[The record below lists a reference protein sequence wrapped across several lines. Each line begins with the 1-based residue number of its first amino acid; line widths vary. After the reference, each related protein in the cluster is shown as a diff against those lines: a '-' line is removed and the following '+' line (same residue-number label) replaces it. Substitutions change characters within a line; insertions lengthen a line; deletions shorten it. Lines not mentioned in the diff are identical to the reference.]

1 VVPTKNNSNLSHISD
16 NLSLTR
22 DINVNTYVPGT
33 KDVRGHPLFQGHIAR
48 WTWRIWHH
56 RLTRAG
62 RWALLVT
69 ILNVLWLGGVISLD
83 TQLIPMIFVW
93 VAFWAIALLF
103 VIPFQPKA
111 TVQTRHP
118 ERVLAGEKVIV
129 EVQVH
134 HAGKSRSF
142 FDLNVVAWGLP
153 MRVDALEEE
162 GVPLGTLAPHES
174 LTALLT
180 LSCRQ
185 RGVYTL
191 PGYRVESDFP
201 LHVINAYHICHA
213 PSQLIV
219 HPRYTPL
226 SRIELPVGRRYQ
238 PGGITAASTVADSF
252 EYQGNREFREG
263 DNIRD
268 IDWKATAR
276 LGALDR
282 LGGKPVVREW
292 REEYFLRVGVILDT
306 YLTPLSKFP
315 RKAEQQKHQLE
326 RDALERA
333 ISLGA
338 AVSDA
343 LTARDYVV
351 DIFADGPTLYHL
363 TAGRSLAYRE
373 QILDLLACV
382 EPCTEEPLANILPQL
397 YEDLPRLTSLVCIFL
412 RWEVTERTFVDELR
426 RQGVG
431 VKVILVPVESIKS
444 SEGGKIAVSEPDM
457 NVIDAETFRAG
468 VQML

>member
-1 VVPTKNNSNLSHISD
+1 MRVSD
-16 NLSLTR
+16 V
-22 DINVNTYVPGT
+22 NVNTYVPGT

-48 WTWRIWHH
+48 LTWRIWHH

-62 RWALLVT
+62 RWTLLITFVN
-69 ILNVLWLGGVISLD
+69 ILWLGGIISLD
-83 TQLIPMIFVW
+83 SQLIPMVLMW
-93 VAFWAIALLF
+93 MAFWGVTLLCI
-103 VIPFQPKA
+103 IPFQPKV
-111 TVQTRHP
+111 TLQTRHP
-118 ERVLAGEKVIV
+118 ERVLAGETVSV
-129 EVQVH
+129 EVQVR
-134 HAGKSRSF
+134 HAGKSRPF

-153 MRVDALEEE
+153 MPVDAVEEE
-162 GVPLGTLAPHES
+162 GVPVGTLASEDS
-174 LTALLT
+174 ATVT
-180 LSCRQ
+180 LHLACRQ

-201 LHVINAYHICHA
+201 FHVVNAYQICQIA
-213 PSQLIV
+213 SQLIV

-282 LGGKPVVREW
+282 LGGNPVVREW

-315 RKAEQQKHQLE
+315 RKAEQDRHSQE
-326 RDALERA
+326 REALERA

-343 LTARDYVV
+343 LASRDYVV

-363 TAGRSLAYRE
+363 TAGRGLAYRE

-382 EPCTEEPLANILPQL
+382 EPCQEEPLQNILPQL

-412 RWEVTERTFVDELR
+412 RWEETEQGFVDELR

-431 VKVILVPVESIKS
+431 VKVILVPIDSAGS
-444 SEGGKIAVSEPDM
+444 APTTPDHDM
-457 NVIDAETFRAG
+457 EVIDAALFHAG
-468 VQML
+468 VNAL